1 MMLRLK
7 PSMWVLYGRL
17 KRLALSIINDRPTSM
32 NGVGTVDS
40 RLKTIVPL
48 IRVMDPT
55 GVRAAAD
62 YIFKG

>member
-1 MMLRLK
+1 
-7 PSMWVLYGRL
+7 MWVLYGRL
-17 KRLALSIINDRPTSM
+17 KRLALSIINDRPTSR

-40 RLKTIVPL
+40 RLKAIVPL